1 MCDYNIIFD
10 IYNNSSHITDD
21 DKIKHMP
28 QLLGH
33 FYKYLNS
40 LILVLNDKIT
50 KKEIINRKDSL
61 LKNINIILN
70 FYKYNDENKII
81 SNFHINYLFI
91 DLMTLAIIILYSY
104 IHVENS
110 LDNVSSTKLSFFNRY
125 FKPKYSI
132 KKIFKIKKK
141 DAIEKDDFFRYII
154 IEILKNIQPNII
166 EDLENNN
173 KLYDILKENI
183 YNKYNTLYNDIKQII
198 EQIKPFYEIK
208 PSEIITI
215 SQYEGICWFT
225 AFLTCICYSDANRKI
240 IYNKINKDIS
250 EYLLQHSEYKKFN
263 SKYEKIKSTYKNL
276 FDKILFIEL
285 SIVNEC
291 IHDNSIEYD
300 ILFKL
305 FLYII
310 IKYISNDKK
319 KYTEYNEIILLKINN
334 IIKTYPIKILKILHI
349 DYIRNISK
357 YNHSNFN
364 YLKNLNHTII
374 DDDNSYGIYTFDYNF
389 YNYFYDILN
398 IKTFYLIYH
407 KNDYY
412 IFNDINIDNIPDIFL
427 INYTNFISNTTL
439 HNLKIEKIE
448 INYNNNELTFK
459 ATIYELDYI
468 LFSNDKTTIK
478 NKNNKSNNGHVVS
491 AITYHND
498 EYYHDTRYD
507 IRVNRYNY
515 NNPCPFIKQKWK
527 GKKIGQF
534 CLKKCFYTKI
544 NLDDKI
550 SNIIRNSTD
559 DMCYNYSNGYIC
571 CYVKKTEKTSGGN
584 NEKLKST
591 NKKINIIID
600 NKKIQRTVYINN
612 NGIKVIK
619 YNNKLIKIYNK

>member
-141 DAIEKDDFFRYII
+141 DAIEKDDF
-154 IEILKNIQPNII
+154 
-166 EDLENNN
+166 
-173 KLYDILKENI
+173 LKENI

-300 ILFKL
+300 ILFI
-305 FLYII
+305 YQM
-310 IKYISNDKK
+310 IK
-319 KYTEYNEIILLKINN
+319 
-334 IIKTYPIKILKILHI
+334 
-349 DYIRNISK
+349 
-357 YNHSNFN
+357 
-364 YLKNLNHTII
+364 KN
-374 DDDNSYGIYTFDYNF
+374 
-389 YNYFYDILN
+389 ILN
-398 IKTFYLIYH
+398 IMKL
-407 KNDYY
+407 YY
-412 IFNDINIDNIPDIFL
+412 
-427 INYTNFISNTTL
+427 S
-439 HNLKIEKIE
+439 K
-448 INYNNNELTFK
+448 
-459 ATIYELDYI
+459 
-468 LFSNDKTTIK
+468 
-478 NKNNKSNNGHVVS
+478 
-491 AITYHND
+491 
-498 EYYHDTRYD
+498 
-507 IRVNRYNY
+507 
-515 NNPCPFIKQKWK
+515 
-527 GKKIGQF
+527 
-534 CLKKCFYTKI
+534 
-544 NLDDKI
+544 
-550 SNIIRNSTD
+550 
-559 DMCYNYSNGYIC
+559 
-571 CYVKKTEKTSGGN
+571 
-584 NEKLKST
+584 
-591 NKKINIIID
+591 
-600 NKKIQRTVYINN
+600 
-612 NGIKVIK
+612 
-619 YNNKLIKIYNK
+619 